1 MTTAVAFVLLAFD
14 SHEVVLILLI
24 AVIGIANG
32 PLSVAMFSLRQ
43 RATGPFV
50 VRRAFAVSMNLN
62 FVWEPVWRSRS
73 RCRLLTH
80 SVPLDAPRR
89 RVVRRRRRLLADGAP
104 GVDLRTRRSGSDD
117 RLTEGNAPTSDGTG
131 PTATACLSKLLVAF
145 DSTDRYGGVEF

>member
-14 SHEVVLILLI
+14 RHEVVLILLI

-43 RATGPFV
+43 RATDPSWFG
-50 VRRAFAVSMNLN
+50 RAFAVSMNSILLGAD
-62 FVWEPVWRSRS
+62 WRSRS
-73 RCRLLTH
+73 RCVAH
-80 SVPLDAPRR
+80 PLGTVDAPRR

-117 RLTEGNAPTSDGTG
+117 RLTEGNALHGWHRPDCN
-131 PTATACLSKLLVAF
+131 CLSLEAPGRLTRLIDTGAW
-145 DSTDRYGGVEF
+145 SS